1 MGRLKKLSDIRYGPE
16 QYRLTRAKLF
26 SRFWEIGTST
36 GLQALG
42 SNESGSDA
50 GEQIFSENKFRSNI
64 SLFEMPEIQDNGKI
78 MRLKIVQAGEPVLRA
93 QARQLTREEIIADE
107 IQRLI
112 RDMHET
118 MRDAPG
124 VGLAAPQVGMAL
136 QLAVI
141 EDRKELLS
149 SLPAE
154 ELAEKEREPVPFHVI
169 INPEITLLGDDTAD
183 FYEGCLSLSGFSAV
197 VPRARRVRVAY
208 LDEQGEPQSVEASGW
223 YARILQHE
231 IDHLRGTLY
240 IDRME
245 SRTFTSLDN
254 WSRFWKGK
262 PVREVVEGLSDP
274 LGPIR

>member
-1 MGRLKKLSDIRYGPE
+1 
-16 QYRLTRAKLF
+16 
-26 SRFWEIGTST
+26 
-36 GLQALG
+36 
-42 SNESGSDA
+42 
-50 GEQIFSENKFRSNI
+50 
-64 SLFEMPEIQDNGKI
+64 

-93 QARQLTREEIIADE
+93 HARQLTREEITSDE

-112 RDMHET
+112 RDMRET

-124 VGLAAPQVGMAL
+124 VGLAAPQVGVTI

-141 EDRKELLS
+141 EDREELLS
-149 SLPAE
+149 SLPPQ
-154 ELAEKEREPVPFHVI
+154 ELAEKERQAVPFHVI
-169 INPEITLLGDDTAD
+169 INPEITLLGDDRAD
-183 FYEGCLSLSGFSAV
+183 FHEGCLSLSGFSAV

-208 LDEQGEPQSVEASGW
+208 LNEHGEPQSIEASGW

-245 SRTFTSLDN
+245 TRTFTSLDN

-262 PVREVVEGLSDP
+262 PVRDVLEGLSNP
-274 LGPIR
+274 LGSSQ

>member
-1 MGRLKKLSDIRYGPE
+1 
-16 QYRLTRAKLF
+16 
-26 SRFWEIGTST
+26 
-36 GLQALG
+36 
-42 SNESGSDA
+42 
-50 GEQIFSENKFRSNI
+50 
-64 SLFEMPEIQDNGKI
+64 
-78 MRLKIVQAGEPVLRA
+78 MRLKIIQAGEPVLRA
-93 QARQLTREEIIADE
+93 QARQLTLEEIVGDE

-112 RDMHET
+112 RDMQET

-124 VGLAAPQVGMAL
+124 VGLAAPQVGLAL

-141 EDRKELLS
+141 EDREELLS

-154 ELAEKEREPVPFHVI
+154 ELAEKERKVVPFHVI
-169 INPEITLLGDDTAD
+169 INPELTLLGDERAD

-197 VPRARRVRVAY
+197 VSRARRVRVAY
-208 LDEQGEPQSVEASGW
+208 LDEHGESQSVEASGW

-240 IDRME
+240 IDRMQ

-262 PVREVVEGLSDP
+262 PVRDIVEGLSN
-274 LGPIR
+274 LK